1 MKVSEQEIDAYIR
14 AKGIPVEKLADAK
27 SALEALLNV
36 KDEER
41 GSYEISRKTGSNPI
55 RQRSSRRQPKVKLRH
70 SPEDIAKAFT
80 TGWSDPQAWEPL
92 AKDASDKPIST
103 IIPELVRHPDTAWD
117 VRGMTISSSDHFA
130 KLMTLCRTPYVEA
143 FRIAF
148 LDSSRRVLHSQ
159 LLTIGSTNAAIVDP
173 PAYGR
178 ELSRIASRCNASMV
192 ITTHNHP
199 SGNPTPSS
207 ADISITDRL
216 NRIFSQIGLSHLDH
230 IITNGRRYFTLAKGE
245 MRDIQDPEKPDWEI
259 VSRDDLQ
266 MINGPD
272 KMNLLVSALRQH
284 QSDSTIVA
292 ILTQKYTLTALD
304 IIDKSIVFGSQEF
317 KRRLFDGVGYSG
329 GRAILVSST
338 NPDYHLA
345 FRELCSIK
353 DFCKDAN
360 IDLLDFTAPMIWS
373 AADNKLMDE
382 KQSYRTASEIREAK
396 LNKSWKVG

>member
-317 KRRLFDGVGYSG
+317 KRRLFDGVGFQADG
-329 GRAILVSST
+329 HLVSST
-338 NPDYHLA
+338 NPNH
-345 FRELCSIK
+345 
-353 DFCKDAN
+353 
-360 IDLLDFTAPMIWS
+360 
-373 AADNKLMDE
+373 
-382 KQSYRTASEIREAK
+382 
-396 LNKSWKVG
+396 